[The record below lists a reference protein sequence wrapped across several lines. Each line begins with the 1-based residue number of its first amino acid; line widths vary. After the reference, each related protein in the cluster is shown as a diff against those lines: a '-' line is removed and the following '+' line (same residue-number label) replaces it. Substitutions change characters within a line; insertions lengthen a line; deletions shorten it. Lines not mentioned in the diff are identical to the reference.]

1 MKNETISFYASIAIY
16 LYDIEK
22 IRQRY
27 LRWGNP
33 NINSILFHFGKLE
46 YISKLKQIFKSKILV
61 FGRERLAHRIK
72 EANKL
77 VKLRNNSKYT
87 YTQYVKSL
95 FLGAEK

>member
-22 IRQRY
+22 TRQRY

-33 NINSILFHFGKLE
+33 NMNSMLFHDGQLE

-61 FGRERLAHRIK
+61 FEWERLTHRLK

-77 VKLRNNSKYT
+77 VKLRENSKYA

-95 FLGAEK
+95 FSGAER